1 MEIPAPFVET
11 NREMKLDAMHLEIEV
26 PSHVGNVIRL
36 TR

>member
-11 NREMKLDAMHLEIEV
+11 NREMKLDAVHLELEV
-26 PSHVGNVIRL
+26 PSQVGNVIGL